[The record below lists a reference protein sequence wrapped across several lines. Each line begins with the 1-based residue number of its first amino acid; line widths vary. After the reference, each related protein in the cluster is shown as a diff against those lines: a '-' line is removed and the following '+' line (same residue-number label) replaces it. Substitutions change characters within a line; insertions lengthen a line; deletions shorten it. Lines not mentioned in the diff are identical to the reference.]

1 MKETLHKLGLN
12 QKEAGMYQLLLV
24 NPNLTASQISQKS
37 GESRTNTYMVLES
50 LKARELVEEDTTQPV
65 KRYNAADPRNLK
77 NLLQAK
83 QQEFRRT
90 QASLTA
96 LLPQLES
103 AYRLAQHK
111 PGVAHLEGLDGF
123 RSLLDDMANAQE
135 KTVWLWA
142 SSKSYRGTDMRPILD
157 KGIQKR
163 RARGIKTNAIY
174 PEQGRQWGV
183 SESAQA
189 QNFEVRFWGDQPTI
203 AEIVLYDNKVA
214 FTVYEPAMVVTIITN
229 EILAS
234 TFQAM
239 FQQIWQ
245 QAST

>member
-12 QKEAGMYQLLLV
+12 QKEAGMYQLLLG
-24 NPNLTASQISQKS
+24 NPNLTASQISQRS
-37 GESRTNTYMVLES
+37 DESRTNTYMVLDS
-50 LKARELVEEDTTQPV
+50 LKSSGLVEENTTQPV
-65 KRYNAADPRNLK
+65 KRYNAADPQNLK
-77 NLLQAK
+77 KLLQVK
-83 QQEFRRT
+83 QQELRQT
-90 QASLTA
+90 QASLNT

-103 AYRLAQHK
+103 SYNLAQHK

-123 RSLLDDMANAQE
+123 RSLLDDMANAQDE
-135 KTVWLWA
+135 TVWLWA
-142 SSKSYRGTDMRPILD
+142 SAKSYRGTSMRPILD
-157 KGIQKR
+157 RGIQKR

-183 SESAQA
+183 SESAEA
-189 QNFEVRFWGDQPTI
+189 QNFEVRFWGNQPTI

-214 FTVYEPAMVVTIITN
+214 FTVYEPAMVVTIVTN
-229 EILAS
+229 DILAS

-245 QAST
+245 QASA